1 MGAGDPH
8 ERHPHGL
15 MRFVAARHS
24 PLTDAAP
31 HAPKD
36 TRFMTRNLTFPLAAA
51 VVLACSSAGV
61 HAQTAYPDKP
71 VKIVVPYPPGGAV
84 DQVTRRIAQ
93 KLSEQTGQSFFVE
106 NKAGAT
112 GTIGAAQVARSPG
125 DGYTLLA
132 NDTTYS
138 ILPQV
143 FAKLPWDHAQDLLPV
158 AGFNFAPTAVV
169 VAAGSPFK
177 TLGDMVAYSQ
187 ANPGKLNYGTGG
199 PGTMPHFA
207 TVALQGASGLK
218 ATHVPFKGAGEATMA
233 LLSGTIDFQ
242 IASTPGVMGQV
253 RGGKVRLLAVSG
265 DQRLKALPDVPTF
278 IQAGVPGYKVVN
290 FTGLW
295 APRGTP
301 EPVQERLRTEIAKA
315 MASSDVQAFADDLG
329 AVPGVVSGKAFRD
342 KLQADG
348 QLWDAVAAKV
358 GVDKQ

>member
-1 MGAGDPH
+1 MFKSNRPLALAGQA
-8 ERHPHGL
+8 L
-15 MRFVAARHS
+15 AATV
-24 PLTDAAP
+24 LI
-31 HAPKD
+31 
-36 TRFMTRNLTFPLAAA
+36 LAAA
-51 VVLACSSAGV
+51 AVQ
-61 HAQTAYPDKP
+61 AQAAYPAKP

-93 KLSEQTGQSFFVE
+93 KLTEQTGQSFFVE

-112 GTIGAAQVARSPG
+112 GTIGAMQVARSPG

-143 FAKLPWDHAQDLLPV
+143 FKKLPWDYAQDLVPV

-169 VAAGSPFK
+169 VPANSPFK

-199 PGTMPHFA
+199 AGTMPHFA
-207 TVALQGASGLK
+207 TEALQGASGLK
-218 ATHVPFKGAGEATMA
+218 ATHVPFKGAGEATLA
-233 LLSGTIDFQ
+233 LLGGTIDFQ

-265 DQRLKALPDVPTF
+265 EQRLKALPNVPTF
-278 IQAGVPGYKVVN
+278 AQAVAPGYKVVN

-295 APRGTP
+295 APKGTP
-301 EPVQERLRTEIAKA
+301 EAALETLRKEIAKA
-315 MASSDVQAFADDLG
+315 MASADVQAFADDLG
-329 AVPGVVSGKAFRD
+329 AVPGVVSGPAFAD
-342 KLQADG
+342 KLKADA
-348 QLWDAVAAKV
+348 QLWEAVAAKV
-358 GVDKQ
+358 GVEKQ

>member
-1 MGAGDPH
+1 MFKLNRPLALAGQA
-8 ERHPHGL
+8 L
-15 MRFVAARHS
+15 AATV
-24 PLTDAAP
+24 LIVV
-31 HAPKD
+31 
-36 TRFMTRNLTFPLAAA
+36 AAA
-51 VVLACSSAGV
+51 VQ
-61 HAQTAYPDKP
+61 AQAAYPAKP

-93 KLSEQTGQSFFVE
+93 KLTEQTGQSFFVE

-112 GTIGAAQVARSPG
+112 GTIGAMQVARSPG

-143 FAKLPWDHAQDLLPV
+143 FKKLPWDYAQDLVPV

-169 VAAGSPFK
+169 VAANSPFK

-199 PGTMPHFA
+199 AGTMPHFA
-207 TVALQGASGLK
+207 TEALQGASGLK
-218 ATHVPFKGAGEATMA
+218 ATHVPFKGAGEATLA
-233 LLSGTIDFQ
+233 LLGGTIDFQ

-265 DQRLKALPDVPTF
+265 EQRLKALPNVPTF
-278 IQAGVPGYKVVN
+278 AQAGAPGYKVVN

-295 APRGTP
+295 APKGTP
-301 EPVQERLRTEIAKA
+301 EAVLETLRKEVVKA
-315 MASSDVQAFADDLG
+315 MASADVQAFADDLG
-329 AVPGVVSGKAFRD
+329 AVPGVVSGPAFAD
-342 KLQADG
+342 KLKADA
-348 QLWDAVAAKV
+348 QLWEAVAAKV
-358 GVDKQ
+358 GVEKQ

>member
-1 MGAGDPH
+1 MFKFNRPLALAGQA
-8 ERHPHGL
+8 L
-15 MRFVAARHS
+15 AATVLIVA
-24 PLTDAAP
+24 
-31 HAPKD
+31 
-36 TRFMTRNLTFPLAAA
+36 AAA
-51 VVLACSSAGV
+51 VQ
-61 HAQTAYPDKP
+61 AQAAYPAKP

-93 KLSEQTGQSFFVE
+93 KLTEQTGQSFFVE

-112 GTIGAAQVARSPG
+112 GTIGAMQVARSPG

-143 FAKLPWDHAQDLLPV
+143 FKKLPWDYAQDLVPV

-169 VAAGSPFK
+169 VAANSPFK

-199 PGTMPHFA
+199 AGTMPHFA
-207 TVALQGASGLK
+207 TEALQGASGLK
-218 ATHVPFKGAGEATMA
+218 ATHVPFKGAGEATLA
-233 LLSGTIDFQ
+233 LLGGTIDFQ

-265 DQRLKALPDVPTF
+265 EQRLKALPNVPTF
-278 IQAGVPGYKVVN
+278 AQAGAPGYKVVN

-295 APRGTP
+295 APKGTP
-301 EPVQERLRTEIAKA
+301 EAVLETLRKEVVKA
-315 MASSDVQAFADDLG
+315 MASADVQAFADDLG
-329 AVPGVVSGKAFRD
+329 AVPGVVSGPAFAD
-342 KLQADG
+342 KLKADA
-348 QLWDAVAAKV
+348 QLWEAVAAKV
-358 GVDKQ
+358 GVEKQ

>member
-1 MGAGDPH
+1 MKRRMHFAGY
-8 ERHPHGL
+8 
-15 MRFVAARHS
+15 VALALVS
-24 PLTDAAP
+24 
-31 HAPKD
+31 
-36 TRFMTRNLTFPLAAA
+36 AAA
-51 VVLACSSAGV
+51 SVQ
-61 HAQTAYPDKP
+61 AQPYPDKA

-93 KLSEQTGQSFFVE
+93 KLTEQTGQSFFVE

-112 GTIGAAQVARSPG
+112 STMGSAQVARSAG

-143 FAKLPWDHAQDLLPV
+143 FKKLPWDHAQDLVPV
-158 AGFNFAPTAVV
+158 AGFNFAPTALVV
-169 VAAGSPFK
+169 RADSPFK
-177 TLGDMVAYSQ
+177 TLADMVAYSQ
-187 ANPGKLNYGTGG
+187 SNPGKLNYGTGG
-199 PGTMPHFA
+199 AGTMPHFA
-207 TVALQGASGLK
+207 TVALEGASGLK

-278 IQAGVPGYKVVN
+278 GQAGAPNYKVVN

-295 APRGTP
+295 APKGTP
-301 EPVQERLRTEIAKA
+301 NAVLEKLRKEIATA
-315 MASSDVQAFADDLG
+315 MESADMKSFADDLG
-329 AVPGVVSGKAFRD
+329 AVPGVVAGKAFAN
-342 KLQADG
+342 KLEVDAQVWAD
-348 QLWDAVAAKV
+348 VAAKV
-358 GVDKQ
+358 GIDKQ

>member
-1 MGAGDPH
+1 MFKLNRPLALAGQA
-8 ERHPHGL
+8 L
-15 MRFVAARHS
+15 AATVLIVA
-24 PLTDAAP
+24 
-31 HAPKD
+31 
-36 TRFMTRNLTFPLAAA
+36 AAA
-51 VVLACSSAGV
+51 VQ
-61 HAQTAYPDKP
+61 AQAAYPAKP

-93 KLSEQTGQSFFVE
+93 KLTEQTGQSFFVE

-112 GTIGAAQVARSPG
+112 GTIGAMQVARSPG

-143 FAKLPWDHAQDLLPV
+143 FKKLPWDYAQDLVPV

-169 VAAGSPFK
+169 VAANSPFK

-199 PGTMPHFA
+199 AGTMPHFA
-207 TVALQGASGLK
+207 TEALQGASGLK
-218 ATHVPFKGAGEATMA
+218 ATHVPFKGAGEATLA
-233 LLSGTIDFQ
+233 LLGGTIDFQ

-265 DQRLKALPDVPTF
+265 EQRLKALPNVPTF
-278 IQAGVPGYKVVN
+278 AQAGAPGYKVVN

-295 APRGTP
+295 APKGTP
-301 EPVQERLRTEIAKA
+301 EAVLETLRKEVVKA
-315 MASSDVQAFADDLG
+315 MASADVQAFADDLG
-329 AVPGVVSGKAFRD
+329 AVPGVVSGPAFAD
-342 KLQADG
+342 KLKADA
-348 QLWDAVAAKV
+348 QLWEAVAAKV
-358 GVDKQ
+358 GVEEQ

>member
-1 MGAGDPH
+1 MN
-8 ERHPHGL
+8 R
-15 MRFVAARHS
+15 MQ
-24 PLTDAAP
+24 
-31 HAPKD
+31 
-36 TRFMTRNLTFPLAAA
+36 FPLGTALM
-51 VVLACSSAGV
+51 LACIAGSV
-61 HAQTAYPDKP
+61 QAQTAYPDKP

-93 KLSEQTGQSFFVE
+93 KLTEQTGQSFFVE

-112 GTIGAAQVARSPG
+112 GTIGAAQVARSPA
-125 DGYTLLA
+125 DGYTLMA

-143 FAKLPWDHAQDLLPV
+143 FRKLPWDHAQDLVPV

-169 VAAGSPFK
+169 VPAGSPFK
-177 TLGDMVAYSQ
+177 TLADMVAYSQ
-187 ANPGKLNYGTGG
+187 AHPGKLNYGTGG

-207 TVALQGASGLK
+207 TAALEGASGLK

-265 DQRLKALPDVPTF
+265 DQRVKALPDVPTF
-278 IQAGVPGYKVVN
+278 AQAGVPGYKVVN

-301 EPVQERLRTEIAKA
+301 GAVLEKLRSEIASA

-329 AVPGVVSGKAFRD
+329 AVPRVVSGKAFSD
-342 KLQADG
+342 KLQTDG
-348 QLWDAVAAKV
+348 QLWEAVAAKV
-358 GVDKQ
+358 SIDKQ